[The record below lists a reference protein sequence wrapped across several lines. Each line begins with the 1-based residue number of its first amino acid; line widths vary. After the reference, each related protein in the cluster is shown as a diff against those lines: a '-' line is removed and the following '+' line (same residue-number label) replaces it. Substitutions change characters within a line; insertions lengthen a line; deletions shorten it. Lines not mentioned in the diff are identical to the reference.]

1 MKKPIVIVLLTVA
14 LTLVCL
20 GIGVVVFFAAN
31 DGFQRNSP
39 FDNQNIASKLEES
52 KTIEVDTDD
61 PLTLTIYN
69 AAGDV
74 TITGGDVDAMQ
85 IDVAKT
91 AFDSTQARAD
101 EEVKSVNY
109 TIEQDGNNITIK
121 YDIPKSMNFNN
132 KINTVD
138 FVITVPNETTIDVDT
153 GFGEVSV
160 ANTKG
165 NAKIRNDFGDVT
177 LENIEGG
184 LTVQTNSGEVNATSI
199 TAGSEAIALHS
210 DFGAVILKKAG
221 GRDITLDSR
230 SGKITLS
237 EVRATG
243 KLTAGTDYGNV
254 KFDNG
259 SAASSSYTTKSGEI
273 ELTSV
278 NVSGVLMVVN
288 DFGNLTL
295 DKVNA
300 KSYDIVMSS
309 GSIKIDGAQGSV
321 KAHTKFGNITLTNAK
336 NATLDLVTQSGTID
350 FEGTLGDGPHTIH
363 SDFGGIEITLPADT
377 ALNVDLETEFGKVK
391 SDIPISIVLTEELTN
406 SHWVGTTNDGGS
418 EFKVSTKSGD
428 ITIKTLGE

>member
-1 MKKPIVIVLLTVA
+1 
-14 LTLVCL
+14 
-20 GIGVVVFFAAN
+20 
-31 DGFQRNSP
+31 
-39 FDNQNIASKLEES
+39 
-52 KTIEVDTDD
+52 
-61 PLTLTIYN
+61 
-69 AAGDV
+69 
-74 TITGGDVDAMQ
+74 
-85 IDVAKT
+85 
-91 AFDSTQARAD
+91 
-101 EEVKSVNY
+101 
-109 TIEQDGNNITIK
+109 
-121 YDIPKSMNFNN
+121 MNFNN

-138 FVITVPNETTIDVDT
+138 FVITVPNETTVNVDT

-165 NAKIRNDFGDVT
+165 NADIRNDFGDVT

-199 TAGSEAIALHS
+199 TAGNEAINLHS
-210 DFGAVILKKAG
+210 DIGAVILKKAG
-221 GRDITLDSR
+221 GRDITLDSN

-243 KLTAGTDYGNV
+243 KLIAGTDYGNV
-254 KFDNG
+254 KFENG
-259 SAASSSYTTKSGEI
+259 SAASSTYTTKSGEI

-278 NVSGVLMVVN
+278 NVSGLFMVVN

-336 NATLDLVTQSGTID
+336 NATLDLLTQSGTID

-406 SHWVGTTNDGGS
+406 SHWTGTTNDGGV